1 MIRILTTSA
10 RHLRERLTELPV
22 LQTHPHWRSLIE
34 IITGKTQLSSAD
46 YPYISDSSFQL
57 FIETIPHLFRDGES
71 ILFWLRLLEKQLIDL
86 GDTDQVEADSTTR
99 AIKVIRTMIFTAAV
113 TSPPDIWLLR
123 QVLSIHKQ
131 LGILDWILEGKVLE
145 PDQFADRRRLNA
157 KQLQIDLHFLHS
169 RGYLS
174 KVDSRYLITGNPDVV
189 EVLKNVSV
197 LKHEFR
203 INLVPRLARML
214 EAEVR
219 DSFER
224 KFIEEW
230 LEFDTTEDKTGMWI
244 ASNFQLELGYRVLPL
259 VLALRTLGYT
269 KPLKEDEAFEK
280 HVPAAPDGI
289 SEILELAGYASN
301 GKVTELGAR
310 VFERGPGPFGIIGAY
325 YPYLNTMD
333 SILGSQVVRAKVNR
347 GENVAASQDANR
359 ATFKAANDRLDE
371 FCKEYDFRYNVFIEH
386 AVGQG
391 EALRQRFER
400 SGEESIR
407 YFGADLEDAAIDQA
421 IKQQE
426 KGFLPRNMQFIRSAD
441 IGDPQK
447 VIGYLQEQG
456 LSTESA
462 VMMVGNGFHEIRGQ
476 TNERMIEV
484 FKTYQEAGIILIFTE
499 ESALAD
505 KDLLHTAWNT
515 YHAGFRY
522 VHEMSGQGL
531 RPAWETEQEHHSR
544 WSWRK
549 CATQG
554 GYVILDRFS
563 YRTRTIYPYTRPHRL
578 NPSISVTDFCV
589 PRRLAKTLGVKKTK

>member
-1 MIRILTTSA
+1 MTKLLTSSA
-10 RHLRERLTELPV
+10 RHLKDRLAEIPALR
-22 LQTHPHWRSLIE
+22 THPYWKTLSAIV
-34 IITGKTQLSSAD
+34 TGKTQLSSAD
-46 YPYISDSSFQL
+46 YPYISDESFRL
-57 FIETIPHLFRDGES
+57 FIESVPHLFQDGES
-71 ILFWLRLLEKQLIDL
+71 ILSWLGHLEKAVPTFGEVNPI
-86 GDTDQVEADSTTR
+86 ESESMAR
-99 AIKVIRTMIFTAAV
+99 AIKVVRTMVFTAGV
-113 TSPPDIWLLR
+113 TAPPDLWLLR

-145 PDQFADRRRLNA
+145 PESFAEQRRLNA
-157 KQLQIDLHFLHS
+157 RQLKIDLHFLHS

-174 KVDSRYLITGNPDVV
+174 KVDTRFLISGNSKVV
-189 EVLKNVSV
+189 DVLKQIRV
-197 LKHEFR
+197 LKQEYR
-203 INLVPRLARML
+203 INLIPVIAKIL
-214 EAEVR
+214 EAK
-219 DSFER
+219 SFDTSE
-224 KFIEEW
+224 KTFIEEW
-230 LEFDTTEDKTGMWI
+230 VHFDKTGDGTGMWI
-244 ASNFQLELGYRVLPL
+244 ASHFQIELGYRLLPL

-269 KPLKEDEAFEK
+269 KLLKEGASVENQI
-280 HVPAAPDGI
+280 PAGFPVFNK
-289 SEILELAGYASN
+289 ILEFAGYAKEGS
-301 GKVTELGAR
+301 VTELGAR
-310 VFERGPGPFGIIGAY
+310 VFERGPGAFGIIGAY
-325 YPYLNTMD
+325 YPYMNTMN
-333 SILGSQVVRAKVNR
+333 SILGSQTVRARVNR

-371 FCKEYDFRYNVFIEH
+371 FCKEYGFHYTVFIEH

-391 EALRQRFER
+391 EATRQRFER
-400 SGEESIR
+400 NGEEAIR

-447 VIGYLQEQG
+447 VIGYLQQQG
-456 LSTESA
+456 LATESA
-462 VMMVGNGFHEIRGQ
+462 VMMVGNGFHEIREQ

-484 FKTYQEAGIILIFTE
+484 FKSYQEAGIILIFTE

-531 RPAWETEQEHHSR
+531 RPAWESEHEHAR

-549 CATQG
+549 CASLG

-578 NPSISVTDFCV
+578 NPCISVTDFCV
-589 PRRLAKTLGVKKTK
+589 PKKLAKALGVKKTK